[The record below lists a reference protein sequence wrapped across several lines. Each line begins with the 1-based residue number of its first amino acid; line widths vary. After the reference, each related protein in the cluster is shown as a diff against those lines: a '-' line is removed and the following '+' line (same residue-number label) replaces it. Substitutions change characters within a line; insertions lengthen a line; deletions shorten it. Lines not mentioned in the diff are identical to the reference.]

1 MQNRLWIVVLIA
13 LIALAVSACT
23 KTEAQP
29 VQTETGNTS
38 EYCVDASSGAQM
50 SYEQAAGIAESST
63 CGEQG
68 RLEETHFC
76 NTETGTWWIDLNID
90 KPGCN
95 PACVVN
101 VNDGSAEINWRC
113 TGALPPKETEAPTG
127 GGDIGLANP
136 ASVHCT
142 EQGYELDMRSD
153 ETGGQFGVCVFPDGS
168 ECDEWAFFRGEC
180 GPATAAGPT
189 PLPTTEEPVEDWA
202 GLIISNPTGAQFDDY
217 FERQSFEDGSYGID
231 SMDPEIRERIV
242 ALRDT
247 GTTVRIWGKLHRNVP
262 DVDGT
267 QIIVTRLEV
276 QAQPAPSPVAE
287 EAVEGWVGRLVML
300 PHGSQINDSFER
312 EDGQKFGIAPL
323 GGGDQV
329 RALIEENRWTGA
341 QVEVWGTMVT
351 GIPDM
356 ENRQIQVERIKAL
369 SGPAA
374 EARNLALFATASA
387 SSVLPS
393 DRWGTYHAWSAND
406 GLLSTPW
413 SEGVDGAGVGEW
425 IMLEFPGTIEIQ
437 GIGVSVGYDRD
448 ADDKLRS
455 PEVFGNN
462 NRLKRATLIFS
473 NGERTTVDFA
483 DTRGVQVR
491 PLVRAPGP
499 NIQTDSVKLVIEEVY
514 PGALYDDTCIAEIE
528 VWGVTK

>member
-1 MQNRLWIVVLIA
+1 
-13 LIALAVSACT
+13 
-23 KTEAQP
+23 
-29 VQTETGNTS
+29 
-38 EYCVDASSGAQM
+38 
-50 SYEQAAGIAESST
+50 
-63 CGEQG
+63 
-68 RLEETHFC
+68 
-76 NTETGTWWIDLNID
+76 
-90 KPGCN
+90 
-95 PACVVN
+95 
-101 VNDGSAEINWRC
+101 
-113 TGALPPKETEAPTG
+113 
-127 GGDIGLANP
+127 
-136 ASVHCT
+136 
-142 EQGYELDMRSD
+142 
-153 ETGGQFGVCVFPDGS
+153 
-168 ECDEWAFFRGEC
+168 
-180 GPATAAGPT
+180 
-189 PLPTTEEPVEDWA
+189 
-202 GLIISNPTGAQFDDY
+202 
-217 FERQSFEDGSYGID
+217 
-231 SMDPEIRERIV
+231 MDPEIRERII

-247 GTTVRIWGKLHRNVP
+247 GTTVKIWGKLHRNVP

-514 PGALYDDTCIAEIE
+514 PGAVYDDTCIAEIE